1 MKVAII
7 GAGSTVFMRNIVRD
21 LLQQPALTSIHIALQ
36 DIDSKRLK
44 ESQLVA
50 HQIISALKV
59 PAMISVSMDRRDVLH
74 GADVV
79 ITMFQVGGYKPSTV
93 VDFDIPKK
101 YGLRQTI
108 ADTLGIGG
116 IMRGLR
122 TVPVLVD
129 IAREMRELCPKA
141 LLMNYVNPMAILSLA
156 VQRMVPE
163 IQYVGLCHSVQGT
176 AEELAKD
183 LGVEAANLV
192 YTCAGINHMAF
203 YHKFA
208 QRLPDGTMSVMRSF
222 ESLAIL

>member
-79 ITMFQVGGYKPSTV
+79 ITMFQVG
-93 VDFDIPKK
+93 
-101 YGLRQTI
+101 
-108 ADTLGIGG
+108 DT
-116 IMRGLR
+116 
-122 TVPVLVD
+122 
-129 IAREMRELCPKA
+129 
-141 LLMNYVNPMAILSLA
+141 
-156 VQRMVPE
+156 
-163 IQYVGLCHSVQGT
+163 
-176 AEELAKD
+176 
-183 LGVEAANLV
+183 NL
-192 YTCAGINHMAF
+192 
-203 YHKFA
+203 
-208 QRLPDGTMSVMRSF
+208 PP
-222 ESLAIL
+222 